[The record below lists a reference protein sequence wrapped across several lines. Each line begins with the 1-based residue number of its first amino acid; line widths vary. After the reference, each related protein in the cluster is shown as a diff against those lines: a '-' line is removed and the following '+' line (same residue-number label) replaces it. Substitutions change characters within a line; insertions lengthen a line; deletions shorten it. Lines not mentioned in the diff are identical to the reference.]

1 MNPQL
6 FTNVNIFDG
15 TGAQCFPGEVLVVEK
30 LITAV
35 SKDSSSLERSSDMD
49 IIDCGGKT
57 LMPGLVEAHAHV
69 TYSDMGFLKELGEIP
84 VEEHTMLTLENM
96 KLMLDSGFTSLY
108 SAASAKPRLE
118 VAVRN
123 AVNSGTFPGPRLRA
137 AGPEITSTGGL
148 GDDRQMHMHHQ
159 GIEIIADGA
168 EEMRTVARTLARE
181 GVDTI
186 KLNISGD
193 NFVRKDFGRCLS
205 ITEEEVAAVA
215 EVGHQRGVWLACHA
229 RADAAVRL
237 ALKYDFRA
245 IYHCDFIEGETFD
258 LLEEKRDSIFLA
270 PAIGIIYTTAYEAEQ
285 WGITEEIA
293 RNMDMFGML
302 EGAPA
307 VYAELKKRGL
317 RILPGG
323 DYGFAWNPMG
333 TNARDLEHFV
343 NLFGFTPAE
352 ALMAATKWG
361 GEIMDI
367 PNLGLVENG
376 YLADLLLIDGN
387 PTENVKLL
395 QDRDK
400 IVMIMKDGIYYKYS
414 GVAGND
420 NPRSVNKAV
429 ASVWE
434 RT

>member
-1 MNPQL
+1 MKPQL
-6 FTNVNIFDG
+6 FTNVSIFDG
-15 TGAQCFPGEVLVVEK
+15 TGSQCFPGEVLVTEN

-35 SKDSSSLERSSDMD
+35 SKEGSLLEKTSEMD
-49 IIDCGGKT
+49 VIDCEGRT

-69 TYSDMGFLKELGEIP
+69 TYSNMVHFKELGEIP
-84 VEEHTMLTLENM
+84 VEEHTMLTLQNM

-108 SAASAKPRLE
+108 SAGSSKPRLE

-137 AGPEITSTGGL
+137 CSPEITATGGL
-148 GDDRQMHMHHQ
+148 GDDRQLHMHHQ
-159 GIEIIADGA
+159 GIEIVADGV
-168 EEMRTVARTLARE
+168 EEMLKVSRMMVRE

-193 NFVRKDFGRCLS
+193 NFMRKDFGRALA

-215 EVGHQRGVWLACHA
+215 EVAHQRGIWLACHA
-229 RADAAVRL
+229 RADESVKL
-237 ALKYDFRA
+237 ALKYDFRT

-270 PAIGIIYTTAYEAEQ
+270 PAIGIIYTTAYEGGD
-285 WGITEEIA
+285 WGITEDMA

-302 EGAPA
+302 EGAPG
-307 VYAELKKRGL
+307 VYSQLKKRGL

-361 GEIMDI
+361 GELMDI
-367 PNLGLVENG
+367 PNLGLVQDG

-387 PTENVKLL
+387 PAEDVKLL

-400 IVMIMKDGIYYKYS
+400 IVMIMKDGIYHKFS
-414 GVAGND
+414 GVSTADDGR
-420 NPRSVNKAV
+420 PIEKPVV
-429 ASVWE
+429 SVWE
-434 RT
+434 RS